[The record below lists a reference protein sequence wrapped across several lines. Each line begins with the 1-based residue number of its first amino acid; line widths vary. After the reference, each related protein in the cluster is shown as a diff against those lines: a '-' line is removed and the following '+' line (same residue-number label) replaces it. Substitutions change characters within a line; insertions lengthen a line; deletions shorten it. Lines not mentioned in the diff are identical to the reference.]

1 MLPEHKNPIF
11 VSKRPKIS
19 EKSPILTQEC
29 QFCARK
35 AGKWG
40 SRSQKAHKKADFV
53 LGGHHRTARSG
64 SAGLTEEHGAARR
77 STDQHGETQRGREKP
92 PETGQ
97 DRLGRSATSGS
108 TTKRN
113 RHATQ
118 PNRNRHAT
126 QRNRSVTHNAT
137 ATATPRNRHA
147 TAQWGTTKKETTRK
161 VVSFK
166 NWRLPTLPHGSAV
179 PWAQVSLTS
188 LFGMGRGGSSP
199 LLPP

>member
-19 EKSPILTQEC
+19 EKSPILTQKC

-40 SRSQKAHKKADFV
+40 SRSQKAHKNADFV
-53 LGGHHRTARSG
+53 LGGPHRTARSG

-77 STDQHGETQRGREKP
+77 STEPVRRGPVRQGTITRNGTRP
-92 PETGQ
+92 PG
-97 DRLGRSATSGS
+97 
-108 TTKRN
+108 TKRN
-113 RHATQ
+113 GPKHNETQ
-118 PNRNRHAT
+118 PPRNATAT
-126 QRNRSVTHNAT
+126 QRNRSVMYNAT
-137 ATATPRNRHA
+137 ATQRKRHA
-147 TAQWGTTKKETTRK
+147 TAQWGTTKKETTFR

-179 PWAQVSLTS
+179 PSAQVSLTS

>member
-40 SRSQKAHKKADFV
+40 SRSQKAHKNADFV
-53 LGGHHRTARSG
+53 LGGPHRTARSG

-77 STDQHGETQRGREKP
+77 STEPVRIGPARQGKTSRNGTRPPGTKRNGPKHNETQP
-92 PETGQ
+92 PRNVTATQPPRNTIHETQ
-97 DRLGRSATSGS
+97 PQRNEHNT
-108 TTKRN
+108 RN

-118 PNRNRHAT
+118 PPRH
-126 QRNRSVTHNAT
+126 
-137 ATATPRNRHA
+137 
-147 TAQWGTTKKETTRK
+147 GTTKKETTFR

-179 PWAQVSLTS
+179 PSAQVSLTS

>member
-19 EKSPILTQEC
+19 EKSPILTQKPR
-29 QFCARK
+29 FCARK

-40 SRSQKAHKKADFV
+40 SRSQKAHKNADFV
-53 LGGHHRTARSG
+53 LGGARNEYGEARRGREQSSETEQDRLERSATARS
-64 SAGLTEEHGAARR
+64 
-77 STDQHGETQRGREKP
+77 
-92 PETGQ
+92 
-97 DRLGRSATSGS
+97 
-108 TTKRN
+108 TTK
-113 RHATQ
+113 
-118 PNRNRHAT
+118 RNRHAT

-147 TAQWGTTKKETTRK
+147 TAQWGTTKKETTFR

-179 PWAQVSLTS
+179 PSAQVSLSS

>member
-19 EKSPILTQEC
+19 KKSPILTQKC

-40 SRSQKAHKKADFV
+40 SRSQKAHKNADFV
-53 LGGHHRTARSG
+53 LGGARNQYR
-64 SAGLTEEHGAARR
+64 AARR
-77 STDQHGETQRGREKP
+77 GREQS
-92 PETGQ
+92 PETEQ
-97 DRLGRSATSGS
+97 DRLERSATARS

-113 RHATQ
+113 RHATNTTQ
-118 PNRNRHAT
+118 RNTTQHTQHNATHAT
-126 QRNRSVTHNAT
+126 QLQRN
-137 ATATPRNRHA
+137 A
-147 TAQWGTTKKETTRK
+147 TAQWGTTKKETTFR

-179 PWAQVSLTS
+179 PSAQVSLTS

>member
-19 EKSPILTQEC
+19 EKSPILTQNC
-29 QFCARK
+29 RFCARK

-40 SRSQKAHKKADFV
+40 SRSQKAHKNADFV
-53 LGGHHRTARSG
+53 LGGPHRTARRS
-64 SAGLTEEHGAARR
+64 SAEHGTARSGQAR
-77 STDQHGETQRGREKP
+77 QGTTTRNGTRP
-92 PETGQ
+92 PG
-97 DRLGRSATSGS
+97 
-108 TTKRN
+108 TKRN
-113 RHATQ
+113 GPKHNETQ
-118 PNRNRHAT
+118 PPRHCI
-126 QRNRSVTHNAT
+126 
-137 ATATPRNRHA
+137 
-147 TAQWGTTKKETTRK
+147 TKKETTFR

-179 PWAQVSLTS
+179 PSAQVSLTS